1 MTDISNLNNS
11 QNILVISSSGGAGHK
26 EAAKAIIGE
35 AKRKS
40 CGGIQPLKL
49 SPNIVDVDMLRDIV
63 PGKVGVIEV
72 GVKASKVWDD
82 AQKNGDV
89 AAQEKLFQR
98 RWIAEYVFALPI
110 FFKVIY
116 LLLKN
121 NIDTVVDTQVMGTK
135 TIIRAVRVV
144 NLFNAIFNVDR
155 QQIKVT
161 KVMTDMPTTKS
172 THFFD
177 TIKSLTES
185 DRAVFQLHTTRP
197 LLREDESEEEFWEI
211 HCGFSPEDAK
221 RHIKYTEFPLRPA
234 FNKFKDKTLCELP
247 TKLQVKV
254 NKDGGDEEVEL
265 IRDCL
270 GCTDLEV
277 QALNVPD
284 LKQPDGKK
292 HVIEFDIDP
301 EDKVFTIMLGS
312 QAAAESTLK
321 YVRNAITMVKEA
333 GDPNKNYHVFVFC
346 NRHEMGK
353 DSLFKKVHDLV
364 MSTEDYP
371 ENLKVIPLAFQ
382 DDDEI
387 APLYFRSNAT
397 ITRSGGLTAMELHEV
412 VMGQI
417 FIHSEAKTD
426 NSGNIVEEDLLKGI
440 PLWEGGNAE
449 YLQKMKGA
457 KIITPDMLATAL
469 ANVKP
474 SAAAAKAD
482 YVKAKL
488 YPGYFTHRTPLI
500 EYPPVI
506 TAASA

>member
-11 QNILVISSSGGAGHK
+11 RNVLVISSSGGAGHK

-35 AKRKS
+35 AKKNT
-40 CGGIQPLKL
+40 GGIQPLSL

-63 PGKVGVIEV
+63 PGKVGMVEV
-72 GVKASKVWDD
+72 GIKASKAWDD

-89 AAQEKLFQR
+89 AAQEKLFEQR
-98 RWIAEYVFALPI
+98 WLAEFIFAVPI

-116 LLLKN
+116 LLIKN
-121 NIDTVVDTQVMGTK
+121 EIDTVVDTQVLGTK

-144 NLFNAIFNVDR
+144 NLYNSIFNNGR
-155 QQIKVT
+155 QKIRVT
-161 KVMTDMPTTKS
+161 KVMTDMPTIKS
-172 THFFD
+172 AHFFG
-177 TIKSLTES
+177 TIKSLSEA
-185 DRAVFQLHTTRP
+185 DRDVFQLHTTRP
-197 LLREDESEEEFWEI
+197 LLRDGESEDEFWEI
-211 HCGFSPEDAK
+211 HCGFSPEIAK
-221 RHIKYTEFPLRPA
+221 EHIKYTEFPLRPA
-234 FNKFKDKTLCELP
+234 FNKFKDKGLSELP

-254 NKDGGDEEVEL
+254 NKDGGDEEVAF
-265 IRDCL
+265 IRDCI
-270 GCTDLEV
+270 GCCDLEV
-277 QALNVPD
+277 QALDSPD
-284 LKQPDGKK
+284 PKQPDGKK
-292 HVIEFDIDP
+292 HAIEFDISP
-301 EDKVFTIMLGS
+301 NDKVFTIMLGS

-321 YVRNAITMVKEA
+321 YVRNAINVVKQA
-333 GDPNKNYHVFVFC
+333 GNAETKHHVFVFC

-353 DSLFKKVHDLV
+353 DSLFKKVRDLV
-364 MSTEDYP
+364 METEDFP
-371 ENLKVIPLAFQ
+371 ENLNVIPLAFQ

-397 ITRSGGLTAMELHEV
+397 ITRSGGLTAMEIHEV

-417 FIHSEAKTD
+417 FIHSEAKMD
-426 NSGNIVEEDLLKGI
+426 NSGNMTEDDLLKGI

-474 SAAAAKAD
+474 AAAAAKTD
-482 YVKAKL
+482 YVKDKM
-488 YPGYFTHRTPLI
+488 YSGYTYRLPLI
-500 EYPPVI
+500 PQPEII